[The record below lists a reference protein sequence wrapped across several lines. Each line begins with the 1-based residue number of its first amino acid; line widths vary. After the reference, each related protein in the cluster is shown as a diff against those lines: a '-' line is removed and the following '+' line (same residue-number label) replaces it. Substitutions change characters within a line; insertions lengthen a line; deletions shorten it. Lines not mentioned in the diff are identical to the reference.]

1 MTTRRI
7 AVDAM
12 GGDHAPGAVVRGAV
26 EALNDHDDFDLV
38 LVGDEEQVGRELE
51 PLDYDTCRVEVIHAS
66 QVISMDE
73 APVEAL
79 RHKKDSSLLKMAK
92 LAAAG
97 ELDAIVS
104 AGNTGAFAA
113 ACQLKLRAL
122 PGVIRPGIAVVIPSF
137 HGPFTLCDCGAN
149 IQAKPAHLH
158 QYGVMAS
165 LYAQRLLGLQN
176 PRVALLS
183 VGEESAKGTALV
195 KQTSELLRE
204 DEGINFVGNT
214 EGGELFRGVCDV
226 ALCDGFVGNLMVKFV
241 EGVAE
246 GFLQTIRREI
256 EGEIEDGAS
265 RAVSQ
270 AVLQRVWARHDYSE
284 YGGAPLL
291 GVDGT
296 CIICHGRSEER
307 AIRNAVGVA
316 RRSLT
321 YGLND
326 AIAERLGSVES

>member
-1 MTTRRI
+1 
-7 AVDAM
+7 
-12 GGDHAPGAVVRGAV
+12 
-26 EALNDHDDFDLV
+26 
-38 LVGDEEQVGRELE
+38 
-51 PLDYDTCRVEVIHAS
+51 
-66 QVISMDE
+66 
-73 APVEAL
+73 
-79 RHKKDSSLLKMAK
+79 
-92 LAAAG
+92 
-97 ELDAIVS
+97 
-104 AGNTGAFAA
+104 
-113 ACQLKLRAL
+113 
-122 PGVIRPGIAVVIPSF
+122 
-137 HGPFTLCDCGAN
+137 
-149 IQAKPAHLH
+149 
-158 QYGVMAS
+158 
-165 LYAQRLLGLQN
+165 
-176 PRVALLS
+176 
-183 VGEESAKGTALV
+183 
-195 KQTSELLRE
+195 
-204 DEGINFVGNT
+204 
-214 EGGELFRGVCDV
+214 
-226 ALCDGFVGNLMVKFV
+226 MVKFV